1 VDRRIVKARTD
12 ATPLVNPVTKTS
24 PRAESA
30 QPTSALADASE
41 RPAGATGDVVEDE
54 AGGQWLLGLRTTR
67 SRLVASYLVLLVLAG
82 AVATLAL
89 RQLLVIRLEDRVA
102 DDLRQE
108 IAEIENLAQ
117 RGRDPQTAAPFT
129 SLARVYDVFF
139 GRNLPGQ
146 DEALV
151 AFVGGRFHHQN
162 VQEFPLGDLPDEA
175 LERFRAFSRTGRS
188 GEQLTGRFDTAKGEA
203 RFRAVIVRAESASG
217 SERGAFVVA
226 ILPTTERAEIRE
238 LQLYAAMIAVAV
250 VLIAAA
256 AAWFLAGRVVA
267 PVNELTETA
276 RSISESELGRR
287 IRVRGT
293 DEVANMARTFNA
305 MLDRLEAVYRSQR
318 EFLRAAGH
326 EFRTPLTVATGHL
339 ELLAVGLTP
348 EERDATIT
356 LVLDEL
362 RRMARVT
369 DDLQALAEAERS
381 DFLAV
386 QQVDLRELAEQLIT
400 KAHALGDRN
409 WQLDEVADGTFVADR
424 SRLTQAVLN
433 LVDNAVKNSD
443 EGDTIAIGIGIRV
456 ADIHIWVRDTG
467 VGIPEEERERILER
481 FVRGQQAGRRY
492 RGAGL
497 GLAIVTTVAE
507 AHGGRVTVES
517 RPGVGSRFTMVLPR
531 EPKWRES

>member
-1 VDRRIVKARTD
+1 MCAASSDVTSATD
-12 ATPLVNPVTKTS
+12 AI
-24 PRAESA
+24 ESA
-30 QPTSALADASE
+30 AAETPT
-41 RPAGATGDVVEDE
+41 GGVVEAE
-54 AGGQWLLGLRTTR
+54 AGGRQWPVGLRTTR
-67 SRLVASYLVLLVLAG
+67 ARLVASYLVLLVVAG
-82 AVATLAL
+82 VVATFAL
-89 RQLLVIRLEDRVA
+89 RELLVIRLDDQVA

-108 IAEIENLAQ
+108 VAEIQNLAQ
-117 RGRDPQTAAPFT
+117 RGRDPQTAQPFT

-162 VQEFPLGDLPDEA
+162 VQEFPLGDLPEDA
-175 LERFRAFSRTGRS
+175 LEQFRAFSRSGRS
-188 GEQLTGRFDTAKGEA
+188 GEQLTGSFDTVKGEA
-203 RFRAVIVRAESASG
+203 RFRAVMVRAESDTRSQQ
-217 SERGAFVVA
+217 GAFVVA

-238 LQLYAAMIAVAV
+238 LQLYAAVIAVAV
-250 VLIAAA
+250 VLIAGA

-339 ELLAVGLTP
+339 EMLADGTTP
-348 EERDATIT
+348 EEQEATVA

-362 RRMARVT
+362 RRMGRVT
-369 DDLQALAEAERS
+369 DDLQALAEAERA
-381 DFLAV
+381 DFLAP
-386 QQVDLRELAEQLIT
+386 QHVDMRELADQLIT
-400 KAHALGDRN
+400 KARALGERN
-409 WQLDEVADGTFVADR
+409 WQLDEVADGVFVADR
-424 SRLTQAVLN
+424 ARITQAVLN
-433 LVDNAVKNSD
+433 LVDNAVKNTE
-443 EGDTIAIGIGIRV
+443 EGATIAIGTAIRL
-456 ADIHIWVRDTG
+456 DEILIWVRDTG

-481 FVRGQQAGRRY
+481 FVRGEDAGRRY

-497 GLAIVTTVAE
+497 GLAIVKTVAE
-507 AHGGRVTVES
+507 AHGGRVIVDS
-517 RPGVGSRFTMVLPR
+517 RPGEGSRFTMVLAR
-531 EPKWRES
+531 ELKWRAS